1 MQQHHY
7 SEGTHILIANHES
20 TYAIKDH
27 LGSIH
32 NNIGINSNF
41 VYTSFFYNPYG
52 RSYRSSQTGTN
63 PDDLRYAGM
72 FYLPEQELYFT
83 RYRAYDASTGRWLSR
98 DPIAEQGGINLYG
111 YVGGNP
117 VNFNDPLG
125 LEPNIPYPNVNTAG
139 EQAIRDINSTSIRQ
153 GVEYAGRICGNTD
166 GSCFYTQPNKGGKA
180 WSYGGICPKDTSQK
194 GHYHTHGNYDK
205 RYDNENFSELD
216 KVNIDKTNQIGFLGT
231 PKGRIKTYTPVQD
244 SPLSGNI
251 ETIGKGAK

>member
-83 RYRAYDASTGRWLSR
+83 RYRAYDASTARWLSR

-111 YVGGNP
+111 YVGGNF
-117 VNFNDPLG
+117 VNAVDPLG
-125 LEPNIPYPNVNTAG
+125 LDTTMVCRSINDWRISWTGMVHCAVFVFHWETDKCNNKKKVIDSQYSVAGGQTPLTNPKSPTYIDDRNAFNLKGDSQHYPITPATPNLKP
-139 EQAIRDINSTSIRQ
+139 
-153 GVEYAGRICGNTD
+153 
-166 GSCFYTQPNKGGKA
+166 
-180 WSYGGICPKDTSQK
+180 
-194 GHYHTHGNYDK
+194 
-205 RYDNENFSELD
+205 
-216 KVNIDKTNQIGFLGT
+216 
-231 PKGRIKTYTPVQD
+231 
-244 SPLSGNI
+244 
-251 ETIGKGAK
+251 